1 MFLVK
6 VECKNV
12 SVEKL
17 TESLLSTAR
26 WFRVWLYKNK
36 VYASFMIDSFSLL
49 KGLAN
54 TLEAKKVKFRFYRIE
69 KINYGK

>member
-17 TESLLSTAR
+17 AEILLIFAK
-26 WFRVWLYKNK
+26 WFRIWLYKKK
-36 VYASFMIDSFSLL
+36 VYASFMIETLTLLESFT
-49 KGLAN
+49 N
-54 TLEAKKVKFRFYRIE
+54 TLQIKKIKFRFYRIE
-69 KINYGK
+69 EIDYEK